1 LLLHPAASDEEA
13 KKARDAAWLP
23 CSSSTPN
30 EDSRERQVGGGGGGD
45 GRGGRGGGGGGSL
58 ISMSTMPY
66 GEDCN
71 EISGIFF
78 IKIQNMQSCD
88 RIPYIHFLLSVFRLN
103 FGHRFI

>member
-1 LLLHPAASDEEA
+1 
-13 KKARDAAWLP
+13 
-23 CSSSTPN
+23 
-30 EDSRERQVGGGGGGD
+30 
-45 GRGGRGGGGGGSL
+45 
-58 ISMSTMPY
+58 MSTMPY

>member
-1 LLLHPAASDEEA
+1 MTRLVG
-13 KKARDAAWLP
+13 AAWGVSFDQLP
-23 CSSSTPN
+23 HQAFTIH
-30 EDSRERQVGGGGGGD
+30 QG
-45 GRGGRGGGGGGSL
+45 GGGGGGSL